1 MIEELERIQKE
12 LEEMKQNE
20 PPLGEIHIVET
31 SEGRLHLTSK
41 VFEREEIIG
50 SLWCLATMMLNE
62 ENQDNDYDIF
72 KEDMGRMIFELMKQ
86 RNMLKKKIQ
95 LFKTY
100 LIKWA
105 EELQLSGVNSKASVR
120 AEIEAVL
127 EDMKNDTNWKI

>member
-1 MIEELERIQKE
+1 MIEELERIQNE

-20 PPLGEIHIVET
+20 PPLGEIHITET

-95 LFKTY
+95 LFKAY

-105 EELQLSGVNSKASVR
+105 EELQLSGVNSKAIVR
-120 AEIEAVL
+120 DEIEAVL
-127 EDMKNDTNWKI
+127 EEMTKN

>member
-1 MIEELERIQKE
+1 MIEELERIQNE

-20 PPLGEIHIVET
+20 PPLGEIHITET

-95 LFKTY
+95 LFKAH
-100 LIKWA
+100 LIK
-105 EELQLSGVNSKASVR
+105 
-120 AEIEAVL
+120 
-127 EDMKNDTNWKI
+127 

>member
-41 VFEREEIIG
+41 VFEREEVIG
-50 SLWCLATMMLNE
+50 SLWCLATMMINE

-86 RNMLKKKIQ
+86 RNMLEKKNK
-95 LFKTY
+95 LY
-100 LIKWA
+100 EAYMIKWA
-105 EELQLSGVNSKASVR
+105 EELGISGINSKASVR
-120 AEIEAVL
+120 AEIKKVL
-127 EDMKNDTNWKI
+127 EEMKNG

>member
-1 MIEELERIQKE
+1 MIEELERIQNE

-20 PPLGEIHIVET
+20 PPLGEIHITET

-95 LFKTY
+95 LFKAY

-105 EELQLSGVNSKASVR
+105 EELQLSGVNSKAIVR
-120 AEIEAVL
+120 DEIEAVL
-127 EDMKNDTNWKI
+127 EEMKNDTN